1 MVTIR
6 PMTEED
12 MDAVRELSMAAYGAA
27 GHFDANDSYAHTVAD
42 VRGRREHGELL
53 VADDDGIVVG
63 AVMLCSSDSEYAEM
77 SLDGEMEFRFL
88 AVDPQRWGQQ
98 IGEHLVKAC
107 EERARGAGIHSMVI
121 CVINTNVIAHR
132 FYQRLGYERVPER
145 DWQPR
150 PGVDL
155 LGFQKVLD

>member
-1 MVTIR
+1 MLTIR
-6 PMTEED
+6 PMTD
-12 MDAVRELSMAAYGAA
+12 QDVDAVRELSMAAYGAA
-27 GHFDANDSYAHTVAD
+27 GHFDVNDSYAHTVAD

-53 VADDDGIVVG
+53 VAVDDVIVVG

-88 AVDPQRWGQQ
+88 AVDPQRWGQR
-98 IGEHLVKAC
+98 IGEHLVHAC
-107 EERARGAGIHSMVI
+107 EERARVAGIRSMVI

-132 FYQRLGYERVPER
+132 FYHRLGYQRIPER

-155 LGFQKVLD
+155 WGFKRVLD

>member
-1 MVTIR
+1 MLTIR

-12 MDAVRELSMAAYGAA
+12 VDAVRELSMAAYGAA

-42 VRGRREHGELL
+42 VRGRREHGELV
-53 VADDDGIVVG
+53 VAVDDGIVVG
-63 AVMLCSSDSEYAEM
+63 AVMLCPSYSEYAEM

-88 AVDPQRWGQQ
+88 AVDPSRWGQR
-98 IGEHLVKAC
+98 IGERLVQAC
-107 EERARGAGIHSMVI
+107 EERARAAGIHSIVI
-121 CVINTNVIAHR
+121 CVIGTNVIAHR
-132 FYQRLGYERVPER
+132 FYNRIGYQRIPER

-155 LGFQKVLD
+155 WGFQRVLD